1 MYHYKPGVDFHA
13 SCSHEDPNAK
23 ISFSFNYI
31 ILTVTEKKKQIV
43 THMRPHYMESM
54 NFELC

>member
-1 MYHYKPGVDFHA
+1 MQAAVMRTLMLKFHFH
-13 SCSHEDPNAK
+13 S
-23 ISFSFNYI
+23 I
-31 ILTVTEKKKQIV
+31 ILSSQSQKKKKQIV